1 MATHLNIPSKYEG
14 STLSSSEFN
23 ALVTAINENA
33 TGVEDLYEQ
42 LKDKLDI
49 AEIKVDA
56 NTTIR
61 IQSVKELIEYINK
74 YGTSTDVYNTPPV
87 IKIKQTTYI
96 YKVGQELS
104 FDIELYDVEGGEL
117 TLTGTNPTVTNG
129 YNTFTITGL
138 RSGTNT
144 IDLNQ
149 LVYNN
154 TTSKLPVGT
163 YNLYNKHFQ

>member
-33 TGVEDLYEQ
+33 TSVENLYEQ

-61 IQSVKELIEYINK
+61 I
-74 YGTSTDVYNTPPV
+74 
-87 IKIKQTTYI
+87 
-96 YKVGQELS
+96 
-104 FDIELYDVEGGEL
+104 
-117 TLTGTNPTVTNG
+117 
-129 YNTFTITGL
+129 
-138 RSGTNT
+138 
-144 IDLNQ
+144 
-149 LVYNN
+149 
-154 TTSKLPVGT
+154 
-163 YNLYNKHFQ
+163 